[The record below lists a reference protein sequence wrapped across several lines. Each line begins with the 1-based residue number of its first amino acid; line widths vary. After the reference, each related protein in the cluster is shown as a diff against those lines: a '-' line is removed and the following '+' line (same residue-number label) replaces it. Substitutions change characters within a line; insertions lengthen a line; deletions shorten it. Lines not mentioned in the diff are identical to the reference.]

1 MLLSLASAPF
11 PAAAIPIDL
20 THLLGSDLRQAE
32 DGWHGFWRPAEI
44 ALQFWTQGMPV
55 EAPATYVANLP
66 FDAFFELRVHAARRL
81 WRTLMGRPPGPSFR
95 DMPSQLRQLNILRLR
110 AFDGRQAGASYRKIA
125 EVLLGFHGTKED
137 FESDPRKNKARRL
150 VADADRLTHGGYR
163 VFLHYPVKLKRR

>member
-1 MLLSLASAPF
+1 
-11 PAAAIPIDL
+11 
-20 THLLGSDLRQAE
+20 
-32 DGWHGFWRPAEI
+32 
-44 ALQFWTQGMPV
+44 MP
-55 EAPATYVANLP
+55 PNLP

-81 WRTLMGRPPGPSFR
+81 WRTLMGRSPGPSFR

-163 VFLHYPVKLKRR
+163 VFLHYPRQTETPVAFRIDTTVSGSAARTYPANAARSASPILRHGSP